1 MVPAAPK
8 SVFVP
13 IKEKRVYKESPS
25 FFLSNHIHIYGQII
39 S

>member
-1 MVPAAPK
+1 MVTAAPK

-13 IKEKRVYKESPS
+13 LKEKRVYKESPS